1 MGCGA
6 SHEPHY
12 FQPGNYIFVGAAKPH
27 GWREGYKVAFILLE
41 DGSFKVGLSKYTWFH
56 DSDQYQ
62 WVDKP
67 EDLKL
72 SEGTWSNVAPS
83 DTEPGGGKITYFEA
97 ARTKYP
103 YSFKGETDGWTYEL
117 TVRSATSVFIRRT
130 DGNGGQGVLKL
141 AKDSPCAL
149 LKAPP

>member
-62 WVDKP
+62 WVKKP
-67 EDLKL
+67 EDSEL
-72 SEGTWSNVAPS
+72 SESVINSSNVFTNL
-83 DTEPGGGKITYFEA
+83 DFRQLY
-97 ARTKYP
+97 
-103 YSFKGETDGWTYEL
+103 
-117 TVRSATSVFIRRT
+117 
-130 DGNGGQGVLKL
+130 
-141 AKDSPCAL
+141 L
-149 LKAPP
+149 LCF